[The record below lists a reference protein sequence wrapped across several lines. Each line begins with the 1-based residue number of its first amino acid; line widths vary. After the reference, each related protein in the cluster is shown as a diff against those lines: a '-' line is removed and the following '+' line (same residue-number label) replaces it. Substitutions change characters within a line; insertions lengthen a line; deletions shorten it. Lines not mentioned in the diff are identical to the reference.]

1 MNSNSKIWTI
11 ISHEYLKRI
20 KSKGF
25 IIGTLLGPLSLV
37 LFFGIIVLVSMS
49 FDDSS
54 RKLAIIDRT
63 NNIGKELVKQ
73 ENGKY
78 YLSDKDEQS
87 LKKDILNDKI
97 DGYVLIPEDVLEKS
111 DVNVY
116 TKGGGGIGYV
126 AELRNNLEEIVRSK
140 RLTKFGADEKIIKLV
155 EEGVHIKTKKVN
167 ESGKIEKDNTASLSF
182 VGYILGFAIYI
193 LTFIYGSFVSR
204 GVIEEK
210 VNRISEIIASS
221 VKPFEMMFGKVVG
234 IGFVGLTQVLFW
246 ILIVSSLFYFSIPI
260 IKLVD
265 GNINAAQIAKMN
277 TMVQSSPSAGMMNQQ
292 MSSPQAMELMN
303 NIPSISIWI
312 GVGFIFY
319 FLAGY
324 FLYATLFA
332 AIGSAVDTEQ
342 DAAQLQLPITMP
354 IILTIMLI
362 PHIMSNPDSSL
373 SVFLSLFPFSAPI
386 SMVVRIAATTVPI
399 YQIILSVVFIVTGFL
414 ASLWFASKVYRIGI
428 LMTGKKPTFKDLI
441 KWARM

>member
-1 MNSNSKIWTI
+1 MKSNSKLWTI

-20 KSKGF
+20 KTKGF
-25 IIGTLLGPLSLV
+25 LIGTLLGPFSLV

-54 RKLAIIDRT
+54 RKLMIIDRT
-63 NNIGKELVKQ
+63 NSIGKELIAK
-73 ENGKY
+73 ENSKY
-78 YLSDKDEQS
+78 TLSDKDEKT
-87 LKKDILNDKI
+87 LKSEILKDKI
-97 DGYVLIPEDVLEKS
+97 DGYVLIPEDILEKGE
-111 DVNVY
+111 VNVY

-126 AELRNNLEEIVRSK
+126 VEFERNIEKIVRYK
-140 RLTKFGADEKIIKLV
+140 RLNKFGADEKVIKLV
-155 EEGVHIKTKKVN
+155 EEGVKVKTQKVN
-167 ESGKIEKDNTASLSF
+167 EEGKIEKDNTASLSF

-221 VKPFEMMFGKVVG
+221 VRPFEMMFGKVVG

-260 IKLVD
+260 IKMVD
-265 GNINAAQIAKMN
+265 GNINAEQIAKMN
-277 TMVQSSPSAGMMNQQ
+277 TMMQSSPSGGMMGKQ
-292 MSSPQAMELMN
+292 MSSPQAVELMN

-312 GVGFIFY
+312 GIGFVFY

-324 FLYATLFA
+324 FMYATLFA
-332 AIGSAVDTEQ
+332 AVGSAVDTEQ

-373 SVFLSLFPFSAPI
+373 SVFLSLFPFSSPI
-386 SMVVRIAATTVPI
+386 TMVVRIAATTVPL
-399 YQIILSVVFIVTGFL
+399 YQVALSILFIVIGFL
-414 ASLWFASKVYRIGI
+414 GSLWFASKVYRIGI
-428 LMTGKKPTFKDLI
+428 LMTGKKPSFKDLI

>member
-11 ISHEYLKRI
+11 ISHEYFKRI

-54 RKLAIIDRT
+54 RKLAIIDKT
-63 NNIGKELVKQ
+63 NNIGKELVKK

-87 LKKDILNDKI
+87 LKKEILDDKI

-111 DVNVY
+111 NVNVF

-126 AELRNNLEEIVRSK
+126 AELKNNLEDIVRYK
-140 RLTKFGADEKIIKLV
+140 RLNKFGADEKIIKLV
-155 EEGVHIKTKKVN
+155 EEGVKIKTQKVN
-167 ESGKIEKDNTASLSF
+167 ESGKIEKDNTAVLSF
-182 VGYILGFAIYI
+182 VGYIMGFAIYI
-193 LTFIYGSFVSR
+193 LTLIYGSFVSR

-234 IGFVGLTQVLFW
+234 IGFVGLTQVVFW
-246 ILIVSSLFYFSIPI
+246 VLIVSVLLFFSVPI

-277 TMVQSSPSAGMMNQQ
+277 TMMQSSPSANIMQNQ
-292 MSSPQAMELMN
+292 MSSPQAIELMN
-303 NIPSISIWI
+303 NIPSISIWTGI
-312 GVGFIFY
+312 GFIFY

-324 FLYATLFA
+324 FMFATLFA
-332 AIGSAVDTEQ
+332 AVGSAVDTEQ

-373 SVFLSLFPFSAPI
+373 SIFLSLFPFSSPI
-386 SMVVRIAATTVPI
+386 SMVARIASTSVPF
-399 YQIILSVVFIVTGFL
+399 YQVALSILFIILGFL
-414 ASLWFASKVYRIGI
+414 GALWFASKVYRIGI
-428 LMTGKKPTFKDLI
+428 LMTGKKPTFKDLV